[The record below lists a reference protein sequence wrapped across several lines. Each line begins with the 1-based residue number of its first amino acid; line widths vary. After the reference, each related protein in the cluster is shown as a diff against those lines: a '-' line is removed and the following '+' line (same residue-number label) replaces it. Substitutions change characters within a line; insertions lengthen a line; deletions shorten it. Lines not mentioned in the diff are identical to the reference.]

1 MACHC
6 QGLSTLNFEF
16 ETNFMIRYIS
26 ILFLFTV
33 AILLCHAEDGSRLWL
48 RFGQS
53 KASPSRFSAV
63 TANKTLFAV
72 QELQKAWKEIYG
84 KELRNSNT
92 GQQILVIGN
101 ANEKALQPF
110 GLDKAL
116 ANLGDEGYVIKTFD
130 SGLKQQTV
138 IASNG
143 KAGLLYGVYH
153 LLRLIQ
159 TDALPEKLDIAEK
172 PSYSIRVLNH
182 WDNLD
187 GSIER
192 GYAGHSI
199 WKWDEMPK
207 IISPR
212 YEAYARANASI
223 GINGSV
229 LNNVNASPDILSK
242 EYLEKVKLLAS
253 IFRPFNIKV
262 YLSINFS
269 APSVIGGLS
278 TSDPLDPAV
287 IKWWTDK
294 ISEIYSLI
302 PDFGGFLVKANSE
315 GLPGPQDYG
324 RTHAEGAN
332 MLADALKPNGGI
344 VMWRAFVYNP
354 DNDDRAKQA
363 YNEFEPLDGKFHDN
377 VIVQVKNGPIDFQ
390 PREPFS
396 PLFGGLKQTTIMP
409 EFQITQEYLG
419 QSNHLVYLAPL
430 WKECLNSDTYCQGEG
445 STVARI
451 TDGTLFN
458 RKLSAIA
465 GVANIGED
473 ANWCGHHFAQ
483 ANWYAFGR
491 LAWNHD
497 LTSEQIAG
505 EWLKMTFNKD
515 SAFVNA
521 AQKMM
526 IGSREAVVH
535 YMMPLGLHH
544 LFAWEHH
551 YGPEPW
557 CDIPNARPDWL
568 PKYYH
573 QASENGIG
581 FDRSSHGTNVVEQY
595 CSPLQE
601 MFDKPETCPEKYLL
615 WFHHVPWSYTMK
627 DGKSLWNEMCYL
639 YDLGVKEVRGFEKK
653 WDSLQSYVDN
663 ERFDAIKVKLSIQEH
678 DAIWWKDA
686 CLLYFQEFSKQPIP
700 GEVESPIYTLDNLKK
715 IKLNMI
721 SHN

>member
-1 MACHC
+1 
-6 QGLSTLNFEF
+6 
-16 ETNFMIRYIS
+16 MIRYLS

-33 AILLCHAEDGSRLWL
+33 SILFAQAEDGSKLWL
-48 RFGQS
+48 RFGQA
-53 KASPSRFSAV
+53 KASPIRFTGINAD
-63 TANKTLFAV
+63 KTLFAV
-72 QELQKAWKEIYG
+72 KEFQKAWKEIYG
-84 KELRNSNT
+84 KELSINNSGKQT
-92 GQQILVIGN
+92 LIIGTSRS
-101 ANEKALQPF
+101 KALLPF
-110 GLDKAL
+110 AL
-116 ANLGDEGYVIKTFD
+116 SKNLEQLGNEGFIIKTFD
-130 SGLKQQTV
+130 LRGKQQTV
-138 IASNG
+138 ITAKSE
-143 KAGLLYGVYH
+143 AGLLYGVYH

-159 TDALPEKLDIAEK
+159 TNELPDNLDIIEN
-172 PSYSIRVLNH
+172 PSYAVRILNH

-199 WKWDEMPK
+199 WKWEDMPK
-207 IISPR
+207 KISPR
-212 YEAYARANASI
+212 YTEYARANASI

-229 LNNVNASPDILSK
+229 LDNVNASPNILRND
-242 EYLEKVKLLAS
+242 YLEKVKILAG
-253 IFRPFNIKV
+253 IFRPFHIKV

-269 APSVIGGLS
+269 APSVIGGVP
-278 TSDPLDPAV
+278 TADPLNPAV
-287 IKWWTDK
+287 IKWWDNK
-294 ISEIYSLI
+294 VNEIYRLI

-315 GLPGPQDYG
+315 GLPGPQDFG
-324 RTHAEGAN
+324 RTHADGAN
-332 MLADALKPNGGI
+332 MLADALKPHGGI
-344 VMWRAFVYNP
+344 VMWRAFVYSP

-363 YNEFEPLDGKFHDN
+363 YNEFVPLDGKFRDN

-396 PLFGGLKQTTIMP
+396 PLFGGLKLTKIMP

-419 QSNHLVYLAPL
+419 QSNHMVYQAPL
-430 WKECLNSDTYCQGEG
+430 WKECLDSDTYCQGKG

-451 TDGTLFN
+451 TDGTLYK
-458 RKLSAIA
+458 RELSAIA

-473 ANWCGHHFAQ
+473 TNWCGHHFAQ

-491 LAWNHD
+491 LAWNHN

-515 SAFVNA
+515 SGFVRDAKN
-521 AQKMM
+521 MM
-526 IGSREAVVH
+526 IASREAVVN

-557 CDIPNARPDWL
+557 CDFPNARPDWL

-573 QASENGIG
+573 QANEDGLG
-581 FDRSSHGTNVVEQY
+581 FDRSSRGTNYVEQY
-595 CSPLQE
+595 CSPLRE

-615 WFHHVPWSYTMK
+615 WFHHVPWNYKMK
-627 DGKSLWNEMCYL
+627 DGKTLWDELCYL
-639 YDLGVKEVRGFEKK
+639 YDSGVKDVRTFEATWNNLKT
-653 WDSLQSYVDN
+653 YVDK
-663 ERFDAIKVKLSIQEH
+663 ERFEAVKAKLAIQEK

-700 GEVESPIYTLDNLKK
+700 PYIEAPVHKLDDLKK
-715 IKLNMI
+715 IKLNMA